1 MPVRTR
7 DNRNWSLLRH
17 VDAPSR
23 PPITGNRDRHVDADR
38 TCLADVT
45 RPDAVQDQTTTD
57 DQIVDLV
64 HQSFRD
70 SGYGQFRQLKVYCD
84 HGRVTLQGS
93 LPTYYLK
100 QVAQTVI
107 RLIPGIRDL
116 DNDVK
121 VLRRE

>member
-1 MPVRTR
+1 MLVRTR

-17 VDAPSR
+17 VDAPSP
-23 PPITGNRDRHVDADR
+23 PPITGNRDRHVDAGR

-45 RPDAVQDQTTTD
+45 GADAAQDRTTTD
-57 DQIVDLV
+57 DQIVELV
-64 HQSFRD
+64 RQSFRD

-84 HGRVTLQGS
+84 HGRVTLQGC